1 MTDSD
6 TPRGRGPALA
16 VASAGYFFVLLDVT
30 IVNVALARIGSGLGG
45 SRSELQWVV
54 DAYALVLAAGMLGA
68 GDLADR
74 TGSRRLFLAGLLA
87 FGGASALCAAA
98 PSAAVLIAARAIQG
112 LGAAAI
118 LPSSLAIVNQLFPD
132 PAERP
137 KAIGVWAGLG
147 GSALVLGPI
156 LGGLLVGPLGWRAIS
171 WLNVPLVIAALI
183 GGLLTLPEGAKAK
196 AARPDWAGQALGTTA
211 LAALV
216 FALIEGGKSGFASAP
231 ALAGIAV
238 ALVTFVGFIAVE
250 RRLSAGNSAATEVPA
265 LFAPL
270 IAARGANRAGTTGAA
285 ELIRRSVDSEART
298 TGGAQEPGSGPTG
311 GAQGSGGGPTG
322 GEPVAGA
329 RGTDRGATDGPR
341 RTGGAPTRG
350 TRVADGGSTGED
362 AEATRPLLDLG
373 WFRRPE
379 FTGAN
384 AGAGLMNLGT
394 LGGLFALGLFL
405 QEGEGLSPLE
415 AGLALVPLALPLA
428 ALTPFTGR
436 LVGRVGPRL
445 PAGLGLAMS
454 GVGYLGTA
462 LVGSSHIDTPIG
474 WAFLF
479 VAGAGMGVAVPGLV
493 AGATE
498 ALGPDRAGI
507 ASAVNNTSRQVGGAI
522 GVALIGGL
530 SSISTSLIF
539 SAVALLLGGLL
550 AGALMGGCGAKPS
563 LCDGKAP
570 HALR

>member
-1 MTDSD
+1 MADSAA
-6 TPRGRGPALA
+6 PRGRGPALA

-45 SRSELQWVV
+45 ARSELQWVV

-74 TGSRRLFLAGLLA
+74 AGSRRLFLAGLVL

-98 PSAAVLIAARAIQG
+98 PDAAVLIAARAVQG

-118 LPSSLAIVNQLFPD
+118 LPSSLAIVNLLFPD
-132 PAERP
+132 QEERP
-137 KAIGVWAGLG
+137 KAIGIWAGLG

-156 LGGLLVGPLGWRAIS
+156 LGGLLVGPLGWRAIF
-171 WLNVPLVIAALI
+171 WLNVPLVVAALA
-183 GGLLTLPEGAKAK
+183 GGLATLPPGSTAKGT
-196 AARPDWAGQALGTTA
+196 RPDWMGQGLGTAA

-216 FALIEGGKSGFASAP
+216 FALIEGGKGGFASGP
-231 ALAGIAV
+231 ALVGIAV
-238 ALVTFVGFIAVE
+238 AVPAFFGFIVVE
-250 RRLSAGNSAATEVPA
+250 WRLSRAAPDEEAGAAGSAA
-265 LFAPL
+265 
-270 IAARGANRAGTTGAA
+270 
-285 ELIRRSVDSEART
+285 DS
-298 TGGAQEPGSGPTG
+298 
-311 GAQGSGGGPTG
+311 
-322 GEPVAGA
+322 
-329 RGTDRGATDGPR
+329 
-341 RTGGAPTRG
+341 
-350 TRVADGGSTGED
+350 
-362 AEATRPLLDLG
+362 TRPLLDLY
-373 WFRRPE
+373 WFKRPE
-379 FTGAN
+379 FCGAN

-394 LGGLFALGLFL
+394 LGGLFALGLYL
-405 QEGEGLSPLE
+405 QQGEGLSPLE

-445 PAGLGLAMS
+445 PAGLGLVIS

-462 LVGSSHIDTPIG
+462 LVGASSIDSPSG

-479 VAGAGMGVAVPGLV
+479 LAGAGMGFAVPGLV

-530 SSISTSLIF
+530 ASITTALTF
-539 SAVALLLGGLL
+539 SAAALLLGGVL
-550 AGALMGGCGAKPS
+550 ALALMRSGVERKS
-563 LCDGKAP
+563 VMDRERLDGRAP
-570 HALR
+570 VEP

>member
-30 IVNVALARIGSGLGG
+30 IVNVALARIGSGIGG

-74 TGSRRLFLAGLLA
+74 TGSRRLFLGGLAA
-87 FGGASALCAAA
+87 FGGASAACAAA
-98 PSAAVLIAARAIQG
+98 PGAAVLIGARAVQG
-112 LGAAAI
+112 VGAAAI

-132 PAERP
+132 PEERP
-137 KAIGVWAGLG
+137 KAIGVWAALG
-147 GSALVLGPI
+147 GSALVLGPV
-156 LGGLLVGPLGWRAIS
+156 LGGVLVGPLGWRAIF
-171 WLNVPLVIAALI
+171 WLNVPLAAVALA
-183 GGLLTLPEGAKAK
+183 GGILTLPEGSRAKG
-196 AARPDWAGQALGTTA
+196 ARPDWAGQLLGTTA

-216 FALIEGGKSGFASAP
+216 FALIEGGKGGFGSGPAP
-231 ALAGIAV
+231 AGIAV
-238 ALVTFVGFIAVE
+238 AVVAFLGFLAVE
-250 RRLSAGNSAATEVPA
+250 RRLSAGASTDGRQR
-265 LFAPL
+265 PL
-270 IAARGANRAGTTGAA
+270 I
-285 ELIRRSVDSEART
+285 D
-298 TGGAQEPGSGPTG
+298 
-311 GAQGSGGGPTG
+311 
-322 GEPVAGA
+322 
-329 RGTDRGATDGPR
+329 
-341 RTGGAPTRG
+341 
-350 TRVADGGSTGED
+350 
-362 AEATRPLLDLG
+362 LD
-373 WFRRPE
+373 WFRRAE

-405 QEGEGLSPLE
+405 QENEGLSPLE
-415 AGLALVPLALPLA
+415 AGLALLPLALPLA

-436 LVGRVGPRL
+436 LVSRVGPRL
-445 PAGLGLAMS
+445 PAGLGLAAS
-454 GVGYLGTA
+454 GVGYLGAA
-462 LVGSSHIDTPIG
+462 LVGGASIDSPIG

-479 VAGAGMGVAVPGLV
+479 VAGTGMGIAVPGLV

-522 GVALIGGL
+522 GVAMIGGL

-539 SAVALLLGGLL
+539 SGGALILGGTL
-550 AGALMGGCGAKPS
+550 ATALMGRSSDPRTNLPAVRERGGPTGDPLRS
-563 LCDGKAP
+563 AP
-570 HALR
+570 R

>member
-74 TGSRRLFLAGLLA
+74 AGSRRLFLAGLVA

-98 PSAAVLIAARAIQG
+98 PSATVLIGARAIQG

-147 GSALVLGPI
+147 GSALVLGPV
-156 LGGLLVGPLGWRAIS
+156 LGGLLVGPLGWRAIF
-171 WLNVPLVIAALI
+171 WLNVPLVIAAVV
-183 GGLLTLPEGAKAK
+183 GGLSTLPEGSRAKG
-196 AARPDWAGQALGTTA
+196 ARVDVAGQALGTAA

-216 FALIEGGKSGFASAP
+216 FALIEGGEGGFGALPALMGIGFA
-231 ALAGIAV
+231 LV
-238 ALVTFVGFIAVE
+238 ALVGFVAVE
-250 RRLSAGNSAATEVPA
+250 RRLSAASAS
-265 LFAPL
+265 AP
-270 IAARGANRAGTTGAA
+270 
-285 ELIRRSVDSEART
+285 EEA
-298 TGGAQEPGSGPTG
+298 P
-311 GAQGSGGGPTG
+311 
-322 GEPVAGA
+322 
-329 RGTDRGATDGPR
+329 
-341 RTGGAPTRG
+341 
-350 TRVADGGSTGED
+350 ED
-362 AEATRPLLDLG
+362 AGSRRPLLDLA

-394 LGGLFALGLFL
+394 LGGLFALGLYL
-405 QEGEGLSPLE
+405 QEAEGLSPLE

-454 GVGYLGTA
+454 GAGYLGTA
-462 LVGSSHIDTPIG
+462 LVGATDIDTPIG
-474 WAFLF
+474 WAFLA

-530 SSISTSLIF
+530 ASISTSLIF
-539 SAVALLLGGLL
+539 SGTALVLGGLL
-550 AGALMGGCGAKPS
+550 ALALMGRSSDPRTNLPAVRERGGPTTGPLTSA
-563 LCDGKAP
+563 
-570 HALR
+570 RR

>member
-1 MTDSD
+1 MTDSR

-74 TGSRRLFLAGLLA
+74 TGSRRLFLAGLVL

-98 PSAAVLIAARAIQG
+98 PDASVLIGARAVQG

-132 PAERP
+132 ADERP
-137 KAIGVWAGLG
+137 KAIGIWAGLG

-156 LGGLLVGPLGWRAIS
+156 LGGLLVGPLGWRAIF
-171 WLNVPLVIAALI
+171 WLNVPLVVVALV
-183 GGLLTLPEGAKAK
+183 GGFLTLPEGSKAK
-196 AARPDWAGQALGTTA
+196 GARPDWAGQGLGTAA

-216 FALIEGGKSGFASAP
+216 FALIEGGKGGFASGP
-231 ALAGIAV
+231 TLGGIAV
-238 ALVTFVGFIAVE
+238 AILAFAGFVVVE
-250 RRLSAGNSAATEVPA
+250 RRLSVQDSAAARVPAASAHPSAIRWADAAGTGSAAGNA
-265 LFAPL
+265 
-270 IAARGANRAGTTGAA
+270 
-285 ELIRRSVDSEART
+285 
-298 TGGAQEPGSGPTG
+298 
-311 GAQGSGGGPTG
+311 
-322 GEPVAGA
+322 
-329 RGTDRGATDGPR
+329 
-341 RTGGAPTRG
+341 
-350 TRVADGGSTGED
+350 
-362 AEATRPLLDLG
+362 RPLLDLS

-379 FTGAN
+379 FCGAN
-384 AGAGLMNLGT
+384 VGAGLMNLGT

-405 QEGEGLSPLE
+405 QESEGLSPLE

-445 PAGLGLAMS
+445 PAGIGLAMS

-462 LVGSSHIDTPIG
+462 LVGSSNIDSPIG
-474 WAFLF
+474 WAFLAI
-479 VAGAGMGVAVPGLV
+479 AGAGMGIAVPGLV

-539 SAVALLLGGLL
+539 SGGALVLGGVL
-550 AGALMGGCGAKPS
+550 ALTLMGRRGEKPS
-563 LCDGKAP
+563 VCDGKSP
-570 HALR
+570 RRVWSETRSMTE

>member
-1 MTDSD
+1 MTDPD
-6 TPRGRGPALA
+6 TPRGRRPALA

-74 TGSRRLFLAGLLA
+74 TGSRRLFLAGLVI

-98 PSAAVLIAARAIQG
+98 PDAGVLIGARAIQG

-118 LPSSLAIVNQLFPD
+118 LPSSLAIVNQLFPEPD
-132 PAERP
+132 ERP

-156 LGGLLVGPLGWRAIS
+156 LGGLLVGPLGWQAIF
-171 WLNVPLVIAALI
+171 WLNVPLVVAALV
-183 GGLLTLPEGAKAK
+183 GGILTLPEGSKAK
-196 AARPDWAGQALGTTA
+196 GARPDWAGQALGTAA

-216 FALIEGGKSGFASAP
+216 FALIEGGKGGFESAP
-231 ALAGIAV
+231 AIGGVVVAV
-238 ALVTFVGFIAVE
+238 VAFCGFVMVE
-250 RRLSAGNSAATEVPA
+250 RRLSAAAEVPGSAADTA
-265 LFAPL
+265 
-270 IAARGANRAGTTGAA
+270 
-285 ELIRRSVDSEART
+285 
-298 TGGAQEPGSGPTG
+298 
-311 GAQGSGGGPTG
+311 
-322 GEPVAGA
+322 
-329 RGTDRGATDGPR
+329 
-341 RTGGAPTRG
+341 
-350 TRVADGGSTGED
+350 
-362 AEATRPLLDLG
+362 RPLLDLG

-379 FTGAN
+379 FCGAN

-462 LVGSSHIDTPIG
+462 LVGSSNIDTPIG
-474 WAFLF
+474 WAFLA
-479 VAGAGMGVAVPGLV
+479 VAGAGMGFAVPGLV

-539 SAVALLLGGLL
+539 SGAALVLGGLAAL
-550 AGALMGGCGAKPS
+550 ALMGTPPN
-563 LCDGKAP
+563 LHP
-570 HALR
+570 

>member
-45 SRSELQWVV
+45 SRPELQWVV

-74 TGSRRLFLAGLLA
+74 AGSRRLFLAGLVA
-87 FGGASALCAAA
+87 FGGTSAACAAA
-98 PSAAVLIAARAIQG
+98 PDAGVLIAARAVQG

-147 GSALVLGPI
+147 GSALVLGPV
-156 LGGLLVGPLGWRAIS
+156 LGGLLVGPLGWRAIF
-171 WLNVPLVIAALI
+171 WLNVPLVVAAVA
-183 GGLLTLPEGAKAK
+183 GGGLTLPVGARTKGASV
-196 AARPDWAGQALGTTA
+196 DVVGQTLGTAA

-216 FALIEGGKSGFASAP
+216 FALIEGGKGGFGALP
-231 ALAGIAV
+231 ALVGIAV
-238 ALVTFVGFIAVE
+238 ALVAF
-250 RRLSAGNSAATEVPA
+250 
-265 LFAPL
+265 
-270 IAARGANRAGTTGAA
+270 
-285 ELIRRSVDSEART
+285 
-298 TGGAQEPGSGPTG
+298 
-311 GAQGSGGGPTG
+311 
-322 GEPVAGA
+322 
-329 RGTDRGATDGPR
+329 
-341 RTGGAPTRG
+341 
-350 TRVADGGSTGED
+350 
-362 AEATRPLLDLG
+362 
-373 WFRRPE
+373 
-379 FTGAN
+379 
-384 AGAGLMNLGT
+384 
-394 LGGLFALGLFL
+394 
-405 QEGEGLSPLE
+405 
-415 AGLALVPLALPLA
+415 ALPLA

-445 PAGLGLAMS
+445 PAGIGLAMS

-462 LVGSSHIDTPIG
+462 LVGGSHIDAPIG
-474 WAFLF
+474 WAFLL

-530 SSISTSLIF
+530 SSVSTSLLF
-539 SAVALLLGGLL
+539 SGGALILGGTL
-550 AGALMGGCGAKPS
+550 ALALMGGRGAKPS

-570 HALR
+570 QHGSHLSSAQR

>member
-6 TPRGRGPALA
+6 TPRGRRAALA

-68 GDLADR
+68 GDLVDR
-74 TGSRRLFLAGLLA
+74 AGSRRLFLAGLVL

-98 PSAAVLIAARAIQG
+98 PSAAVLIGARAIQG
-112 LGAAAI
+112 LGAAAV

-132 PAERP
+132 DDERP

-156 LGGLLVGPLGWRAIS
+156 LGGLLVGPFGWRAIF
-171 WLNVPLVIAALI
+171 WLNVPLVIAALAA
-183 GGLLTLPEGAKAK
+183 GWATLPEGAKAK
-196 AARPDWAGQALGTTA
+196 SARPDIAGQALGTVA

-216 FALIEGGKSGFASAP
+216 FALIEGGKSSFAAAP
-231 ALAGIAV
+231 ALIAIAV
-238 ALVTFVGFIAVE
+238 TIVTFAGFIAVE
-250 RRLSAGNSAATEVPA
+250 HRLSAAWE
-265 LFAPL
+265 
-270 IAARGANRAGTTGAA
+270 
-285 ELIRRSVDSEART
+285 EQD
-298 TGGAQEPGSGPTG
+298 
-311 GAQGSGGGPTG
+311 
-322 GEPVAGA
+322 
-329 RGTDRGATDGPR
+329 
-341 RTGGAPTRG
+341 
-350 TRVADGGSTGED
+350 DGGTP
-362 AEATRPLLDLG
+362 RPLLDLS
-373 WFRRPE
+373 WFRRPA
-379 FTGAN
+379 FSGAN

-405 QEGEGLSPLE
+405 QQGEGLSPLE

-445 PAGLGLAMS
+445 PAGLGLAAS
-454 GVGYLGTA
+454 GAGYLGTA
-462 LVGSSHIDTPIG
+462 LVGSSNIDTPIG
-474 WAFLF
+474 WAFLAL
-479 VAGAGMGVAVPGLV
+479 AGTGMGVAVPGLV

-530 SSISTSLIF
+530 SSINTSLMF
-539 SAVALLLGGLL
+539 SGGALLLGGVLSTL
-550 AGALMGGCGAKPS
+550 LMGTSSDPLPHEQQGGSCGPKTR
-563 LCDGKAP
+563 P
-570 HALR
+570 HVTSAE

>member
-1 MTDSD
+1 MASSD
-6 TPRGRGPALA
+6 APRGRRPALA

-74 TGSRRLFLAGLLA
+74 TGSRRLFLVGLVL
-87 FGGASALCAAA
+87 FGAASTLCAIA
-98 PSAAVLIAARAIQG
+98 PDVGVLIGARAVQG

-132 PAERP
+132 AEERP
-137 KAIGVWAGLG
+137 RAIGIWAGLG

-156 LGGLLVGPLGWRAIS
+156 LGGTLVGPLGWRAIF
-171 WLNVPLVIAALI
+171 WLNVPLVVAALV
-183 GGLLTLPEGAKAK
+183 GALATLPPGSTAKGT
-196 AARPDWAGQALGTTA
+196 RPDWVGQGLGAAA

-216 FALIEGGKSGFASAP
+216 FALIEGGKGDFASGP
-231 ALAGIAV
+231 AVVGIVV
-238 ALVTFVGFIAVE
+238 ALSSFAGFVAVE
-250 RRLSAGNSAATEVPA
+250 RRLSRGAADAEPAAGVSKSAA
-265 LFAPL
+265 
-270 IAARGANRAGTTGAA
+270 
-285 ELIRRSVDSEART
+285 DS
-298 TGGAQEPGSGPTG
+298 
-311 GAQGSGGGPTG
+311 
-322 GEPVAGA
+322 
-329 RGTDRGATDGPR
+329 PR
-341 RTGGAPTRG
+341 PR
-350 TRVADGGSTGED
+350 
-362 AEATRPLLDLG
+362 LDLS

-379 FTGAN
+379 FCGAN

-394 LGGLFALGLFL
+394 LGGLFALGLYL
-405 QEGEGLSPLE
+405 QQGEGLSPLE

-445 PAGLGLAMS
+445 PAGVGLVMS

-462 LVGSSHIDTPIG
+462 LVGASSIDSPIG
-474 WAFLF
+474 WAFLAI
-479 VAGAGMGVAVPGLV
+479 AGAGMGVAVPGLV

-530 SSISTSLIF
+530 ASITTALTF
-539 SAVALLLGGLL
+539 SAAALLLGGTAAL
-550 AGALMGGCGAKPS
+550 ALMGGVVGP
-563 LCDGKAP
+563 LNEPP
-570 HALR
+570 HSS

>member
-1 MTDSD
+1 MD

-98 PSAAVLIAARAIQG
+98 PDASVLIAARAVQG

-132 PAERP
+132 PKERP

-156 LGGLLVGPLGWRAIS
+156 LGGVLVGPLGWRAIF
-171 WLNVPLVIAALI
+171 WLNVPLVVAALA
-183 GGLLTLPEGAKAK
+183 GGFLTLPEGPRAKG
-196 AARPDWAGQALGTTA
+196 ARPDWAGQALGTAT

-216 FALIEGGKSGFASAP
+216 FALIEGGKGGFASGP
-231 ALAGIAV
+231 ALGGMAV
-238 ALVTFVGFIAVE
+238 ALMAFVGFLVAE
-250 RRLSAGNSAATEVPA
+250 RR
-265 LFAPL
+265 
-270 IAARGANRAGTTGAA
+270 
-285 ELIRRSVDSEART
+285 
-298 TGGAQEPGSGPTG
+298 
-311 GAQGSGGGPTG
+311 
-322 GEPVAGA
+322 
-329 RGTDRGATDGPR
+329 
-341 RTGGAPTRG
+341 
-350 TRVADGGSTGED
+350 AD
-362 AEATRPLLDLG
+362 RPLLDLG
-373 WFRRPE
+373 WFRRAE

-405 QEGEGLSPLE
+405 QESEGLSPLE

-428 ALTPFTGR
+428 VLTPFTGR

-454 GVGYLGTA
+454 GVGYLGAA
-462 LVGSSHIDTPIG
+462 LVGGPSIDSPVG
-474 WAFLF
+474 WTFLAI
-479 VAGAGMGVAVPGLV
+479 AGAGMGVAVPGLV

-530 SSISTSLIF
+530 SSISTSLLF
-539 SAVALLLGGLL
+539 SGGALVIGGLMAL
-550 AGALMGGCGAKPS
+550 ALMGGTTDPRTNLPLFVREGVRRP
-563 LCDGKAP
+563 AP
-570 HALR
+570 

>member
-1 MTDSD
+1 MADSD
-6 TPRGRGPALA
+6 APRGRGPALA

-74 TGSRRLFLAGLLA
+74 AGSRRLFLAGLVL

-98 PSAAVLIAARAIQG
+98 PGAGVLIGARAVQG

-132 PAERP
+132 ASERP

-156 LGGLLVGPLGWRAIS
+156 FGGLLVGPLGWRAIF
-171 WLNVPLVIAALI
+171 WLNVPLVVAALL
-183 GGLLTLPEGAKAK
+183 GGLATLPPGSTAKGT
-196 AARPDWAGQALGTTA
+196 RPDWIGQGLGTAA

-216 FALIEGGKSGFASAP
+216 FALIEGGKGGFASGSAVV
-231 ALAGIAV
+231 GIV
-238 ALVTFVGFIAVE
+238 GALVAFGGFIAVE
-250 RRLSAGNSAATEVPA
+250 RRLSLA
-265 LFAPL
+265 
-270 IAARGANRAGTTGAA
+270 AA
-285 ELIRRSVDSEART
+285 E
-298 TGGAQEPGSGPTG
+298 TGSAPGTP
-311 GAQGSGGGPTG
+311 
-322 GEPVAGA
+322 
-329 RGTDRGATDGPR
+329 
-341 RTGGAPTRG
+341 
-350 TRVADGGSTGED
+350 
-362 AEATRPLLDLG
+362 RPLLDLG
-373 WFRRPE
+373 WFRRAE
-379 FTGAN
+379 FSAAN

-405 QEGEGLSPLE
+405 QQGEGLSPLE

-445 PAGLGLAMS
+445 PAGLGLVIS
-454 GVGYLGTA
+454 GLGYLGTA
-462 LVGSSHIDTPIG
+462 LVGSASIDSPSG
-474 WAFLF
+474 WAFLA

-522 GVALIGGL
+522 GVDLIGGL
-530 SSISTSLIF
+530 GRVTTALTF
-539 SAVALLLGGLL
+539 SAAALLLGGTL
-550 AGALMGGCGAKPS
+550 ALALMGGGVERKS
-563 LCDGKAP
+563 VIDR
-570 HALR
+570 LRLHNRSAVER